1 MSLREKKKSKY
12 GGHRAPNGKFFL
24 HKAIQGYSGCHPNL
38 THSVPEFFSLR
49 VQQVPAF
56 LSISTTFQNSHRRC
70 CAMTKMTGETLYFH
84 QEKNWFVACSH
95 FSPASFQYSVFS
107 PNSAFW
113 KDNSEKNRF
122 KVMETFSSWTLFWTF
137 YNSKNS
143 KKLN

>member
-38 THSVPEFFSLR
+38 THSVPEFFPSECSKC
-49 VQQVPAF
+49 QHFWAF
-56 LSISTTFQNSHRRC
+56 LLLFKTATDDVVLWQ
-70 CAMTKMTGETLYFH
+70 KMTGETLYFH

-143 KKLN
+143 KKFN